1 MKRHALS
8 ALVTDCWQRGLRL
21 ALLLGAA
28 LGWGAAAL
36 QAQPVGTVAMGP
48 QAAVGRQLFFDP
60 LLSNPPGTSC
70 AHCHNPQQGWGGN
83 NGARDGAANGSTPG
97 ARGARNSPTV
107 GYVGFT
113 PPFSLVEDEGKKVA
127 AGGLFW
133 DGRVDTLEA
142 QARGPLFSPAE
153 MNLAHEGEL
162 AQRLRQAPYAQAL
175 RAAFELG
182 TTSSDKQWADAG
194 LAALGAFQR
203 SAELAPF
210 SSKYDAMLRG
220 ELSLSPAESRGH
232 RLFLDKNK
240 GNCAACH
247 SVSESSRNPVDHLFT
262 DHTYDNL
269 GLPRNPALAANA
281 NTRHFDL
288 GLCGPQRTRPV
299 GLDAGACG
307 AFKTPTLRNV
317 AKRPFYF
324 HNGSFTDLAAAVRF
338 YVRRDTHPHEWYP
351 LDAKGKVMTF
361 NDLPQRYRASVNR
374 DEAPYDRRRGQRP
387 RLNEAE
393 IRDLVAFLKTL
404 DDGFKP
410 D

>member
-1 MKRHALS
+1 MKRRSPS
-8 ALVTDCWQRGLRL
+8 ALVSGRAQRGLRL
-21 ALLLGAA
+21 VLLLGAA
-28 LGWGAAAL
+28 LWWAPTAL
-36 QAQPVGTVAMGP
+36 LAQPAHSGAMSP

-60 LLSNPPGTSC
+60 LLSSPPGTSC

-83 NGARDGAANGSTPG
+83 NGARDGAAVGSAPG

-127 AGGLFW
+127 SGGLFW
-133 DGRVDTLEA
+133 DGRVDSLEA

-153 MNLAHEGEL
+153 MNLANEAEL
-162 AQRLRQAPYAQAL
+162 AQRLRQAAYAQAL
-175 RAAFELG
+175 RGAFNLT
-182 TTSSDKQWADAG
+182 TTSSDMQWADAG
-194 LAALGAFQR
+194 LAALAAFQR
-203 SAELAPF
+203 STELAPF
-210 SSKYDAMLRG
+210 SSRYDAMLRG
-220 ELSLSPAESRGH
+220 ELSLSPAEARGR

-247 SVSESSRNPVDHLFT
+247 AVSESSRNPVDHLFT

-338 YVRRDTHPHEWYP
+338 YVRRDTHPQEWYP
-351 LDAKGKVMTF
+351 RDGSGKVTAF
-361 NDLPQRYRASVNR
+361 NDLPQRYRSSVNR

-387 RLNEAE
+387 RLNETE
-393 IRDLVAFLKTL
+393 IHDLVVFLKTL